1 MKKNSLSNR
10 SLKFLE
16 RNDLN
21 NFNVKTYVI
30 SLLENFFVIKNY
42 DFKQTKYGLGL
53 FIKDYALC
61 VDKEYIELKLFYK
74 NNLIQT
80 FLGDS
85 CWFQALKFIKQKEE

>member
-1 MKKNSLSNR
+1 MKKNILSNR

-16 RNDLN
+16 RNDLEN
-21 NFNVKTYVI
+21 ESAKDYVV
-30 SLLENFFVIKNY
+30 SLLENFFTIQDY
-42 DFKQTKYGLGL
+42 DFKQKKYGLSL
-53 FIKDYALC
+53 FIGEYVLC
-61 VDKEYIELKLFYK
+61 VDKQYIELKLFYK

>member
-1 MKKNSLSNR
+1 MKKNILSNR

-21 NFNVKTYVI
+21 NEEAKNYVI
-30 SLLENFFVIKNY
+30 SLLENFFLIKNY
-42 DFKQTKYGLGL
+42 EFKQTKYGLSL
-53 FIKDYALC
+53 FIKGYTLC
-61 VDKEYIELKLFYK
+61 IDKEYIELKLFY
-74 NNLIQT
+74 NNSLIKT